1 MSTPPRIA
9 PVLVSR
15 CICMRF
21 PFERLL
27 PLARE
32 RGWTTE
38 DVMRETGC
46 GDQCGLCRPYLR
58 RMLATGQTEF
68 TELLPPEK

>member
-1 MSTPPRIA
+1 MPRISVTA
-9 PVLVSR
+9 CLCRRV
-15 CICMRF
+15 

-27 PLARE
+27 PVARAEQWTLA
-32 RGWTTE
+32 

-58 RMLATGQTEF
+58 RMLETGETHF
-68 TELLPPEK
+68 TELLSE